1 MQMGE
6 MADLIDE
13 HRTAVAARLWPTVDR
28 GGEDEVVNDQLAAPG
43 EQIEQARLA
52 ARTLEEG
59 VSAD

>member
-1 MQMGE
+1 
-6 MADLIDE
+6 
-13 HRTAVAARLWPTVDR
+13 VDR

-52 ARTLEEG
+52 ALTLEEG